1 MASVKTQPQKRTYSA
16 TDRLVTGSVLF
27 PDLVWAHWAW
37 QSAAH
42 GYGFLRHPR
51 WVRRLSPWRASLNG
65 RAPIFTRPTG
75 AGPGSHTDTS
85 ALKKEYEDA
94 LARFQH
100 SAGEII
106 RAYWCTSEASAVVLT
121 TKKKKWLSW
130 LPWHRAGS
138 LELHRA
144 TDWVTADAPKIAELL
159 HSGDTLAI
167 RINRVLT
174 TTPRRIAMEWVFSEQ
189 SYLLGFVEQ
198 MGGRPSR
205 KDTASMIA
213 RHQVEITRLE
223 NYYDRAAKK
232 AARLRYF
239 GGMLLGLVV
248 VAGLGALI
256 PFVVDVFGH
265 LDLNSTDARR
275 FYASFVAGAIG
286 AMVSVMTRMRQEDG
300 VRLDYEVGHLLI
312 VMLGAFRP
320 VLGAIFGVLAYFA
333 IGSKVLPVT
342 PAGGTP
348 FFYYA
353 LIAFIA
359 GFSERFAHVIL
370 GSADLTVEKGL
381 TREEAAAPAKP
392 KQDAPVAVAT
402 TTDRRDGQA
411 VSVEPSTGARE
422 KT

>member
-1 MASVKTQPQKRTYSA
+1 MHKRIGVARPSDIDAST
-16 TDRLVTGSVLF
+16 
-27 PDLVWAHWAW
+27 
-37 QSAAH
+37 
-42 GYGFLRHPR
+42 
-51 WVRRLSPWRASLNG
+51 
-65 RAPIFTRPTG
+65 
-75 AGPGSHTDTS
+75 
-85 ALKKEYEDA
+85 LKEEYERS
-94 LARFQH
+94 LASFQK
-100 SAGEII
+100 SAGQII
-106 RAYWCTSEASAVVLT
+106 RVYWCASEASAVVLT
-121 TKKKKWLSW
+121 AKKKRLAW
-130 LPWHRAGS
+130 LPWRRAGS

-174 TTPRRIAMEWVFSEQ
+174 ATPRRIAMEWIFSEQ
-189 SYLLGFVEQ
+189 SYLLGFVER

-205 KDTASMIA
+205 KDTAAMIA
-213 RHQVEITRLE
+213 RHRLE
-223 NYYDRAAKK
+223 IERLETYYDRAAKK

-256 PFVVDVFGH
+256 PFVVELFGH
-265 LDLNSTDARR
+265 LELDSNAARR
-275 FYASFVAGAIG
+275 FYACFVAGAIG

-333 IGSKVLPVT
+333 IGSKVLPIT
-342 PAGGTP
+342 PPPGATA

-353 LIAFIA
+353 LIAFVA

-370 GSADLTVEKGL
+370 GSADLTVTKAL
-381 TREEAAAPAKP
+381 TGARADEPAGP
-392 KQDAPVAVAT
+392 AQDADATAAT
-402 TTDRRDGQA
+402 TTSRRDDHRPMVQA
-411 VSVEPSTGARE
+411 SGVGRKQV
-422 KT
+422 

>member
-1 MASVKTQPQKRTYSA
+1 MASVRTQPQKRPSSA
-16 TDRLVTGSVLF
+16 SDRVVTGSVLF

-42 GYGFLRHPR
+42 PYRYRHR
-51 WVRRLSPWRASLNG
+51 GWVRRFSSRKARLNG
-65 RAPIFTRPTG
+65 RGPQVTKPSG
-75 AGPGSHTDTS
+75 AGPRSQTDTS
-85 ALKKEYEDA
+85 TLKEEYERA
-94 LARFQH
+94 LACFQQ

-106 RAYWCTSEASAVVLT
+106 RVYWCISEASAVVLT
-121 TKKKKWLSW
+121 TKKKRVSW
-130 LPWHRAGS
+130 LPWRRSGS

-174 TTPRRIAMEWVFSEQ
+174 ALPRRIAMEWIFSEQ
-189 SYLLGFVEQ
+189 SYLLGFVER

-213 RHQVEITRLE
+213 RHQVEIHRLE

-256 PFVVDVFGH
+256 PFVVEFFGH
-265 LDLNSTDARR
+265 LQLDSTEARR

-286 AMVSVMTRMRQEDG
+286 AVVSVMTRMRQEDG

-342 PAGGTP
+342 PAGAKP
-348 FFYYA
+348 FFYFA
-353 LIAFIA
+353 LIAFVA

-370 GSADLTVEKGL
+370 GSADLTVEKGP
-381 TREEAAAPAKP
+381 TRAETAAPAEP
-392 KQDAPVAVAT
+392 KQDAAAAVAT
-402 TTDRRDGQA
+402 TTDGRDGHTLK
-411 VSVEPSTGARE
+411 VEPSAVARE
-422 KT
+422 KA

>member
-1 MASVKTQPQKRTYSA
+1 MQPQKQTSSA
-16 TDRLVTGSVLF
+16 TDRLVAGSVLF

-42 GYGFLRHPR
+42 PHRFPHRG
-51 WVRRLSPWRASLNG
+51 WVRRLSSRAARLNG
-65 RAPIFTRPTG
+65 RARHGNKANDAAPP
-75 AGPGSHTDTS
+75 PHTDAST
-85 ALKKEYEDA
+85 LKEEYDHA
-94 LARFQH
+94 LASFQE
-100 SAGEII
+100 SVGEII
-106 RAYWCTSEASAVVLT
+106 RAYWCASEASAVVLT
-121 TKKKKWLSW
+121 AKKKRLSW
-130 LPWHRAGS
+130 LPWRRAGS

-144 TDWVTADAPKIAELL
+144 TDWVTADAPRIAELL

-174 TTPRRIAMEWVFSEQ
+174 ATPRRIAMEWIFSEQ
-189 SYLLGFVEQ
+189 SYLLGFVER

-205 KDTASMIA
+205 KDTASMIV
-213 RHQVEITRLE
+213 RHQVEIDRLE
-223 NYYDRAAKK
+223 SYYDRAAKK

-239 GGMLLGLVV
+239 GGMLLGLLV

-256 PFVVDVFGH
+256 PFVVEFFRPTFN
-265 LDLNSTDARR
+265 LDSDAARR
-275 FYASFVAGAIG
+275 FYACFVAGAIG

-333 IGSKVLPVT
+333 IGSKVVPITT
-342 PAGGTP
+342 PDGATP

-353 LIAFIA
+353 LIAFVA

-370 GSADLTVEKGL
+370 GSADLTVAKAL
-381 TREEAAAPAKP
+381 TRAEAAEPAEP
-392 KQDAPVAVAT
+392 TQQPAAIAAT
-402 TTDRRDGQA
+402 TSGRGNGHGLPL
-411 VSVEPSTGARE
+411 EPSPIARQ
-422 KT
+422 KA